1 MAIKRYKVG
10 RSYTERTYLVADFDD
25 HVAVRTLMET
35 WAAADHTLEGR
46 LADAERRAKAYLT
59 QANMPLDPRESPY
72 GDPTWQR
79 TNERT
84 SVTWYAIN
92 ILNTITMLRLQ
103 IEHGD
108 TRLAVDLALDLGV
121 LIREGAIVQDRVGG
135 SIRGGAGAKNS
146 DERREIEKRNAAW
159 REQAIELWKG
169 PRRRWGAA
177 AIAREIDANKERTI
191 RRVIGDLKPS

>member
-1 MAIKRYKVG
+1 MTIRRYKVG
-10 RSYTERTYLVADFDD
+10 RSYTERTYLIADLDD
-25 HVAVRTLMET
+25 HEALRTLMEE
-35 WAAADHTLEGR
+35 WAAADYTLEGR

-79 TNERT
+79 TNERK
-84 SVTWYAIN
+84 SVSWYAIN
-92 ILNTITMLRLQ
+92 ILNIIRMLRLQ
-103 IEHGD
+103 LERGD

-135 SIRGGAGAKNS
+135 SIRGGAAAKNT
-146 DERREIEKRNAAW
+146 DERREIERRNAAW

-177 AIAREIDANKERTI
+177 AIARRIDANRERTI
-191 RRVIGDLKPS
+191 RRVIGDLKPR

>member
-25 HVAVRTLMET
+25 YDAVRTVMET

-79 TNERT
+79 TNERK

-92 ILNTITMLRLQ
+92 ILNTIRMLRQQ

-108 TRLAVDLALDLGV
+108 TRFAVDLALDLGV
-121 LIREGAIVQDRVGG
+121 LIREGATVQDRVGG
-135 SIRGGAGAKNS
+135 SIRGGVGAKNT

-177 AIAREIDANKERTI
+177 AIA
-191 RRVIGDLKPS
+191 